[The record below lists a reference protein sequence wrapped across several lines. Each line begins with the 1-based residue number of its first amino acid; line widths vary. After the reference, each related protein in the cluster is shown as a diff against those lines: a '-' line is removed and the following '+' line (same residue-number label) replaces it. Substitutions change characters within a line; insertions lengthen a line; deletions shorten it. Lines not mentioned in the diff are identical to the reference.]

1 MVQRLIPLG
10 TPHTPGLNVLRRS
23 EMRRKGKKFLPG
35 PIYDLIFRKKDG
47 DPPPDRFKGHGDF
60 GDSSAGSWV
69 DFDPEVHREY
79 NARVYFKQEPGF
91 RDPVNGPVITA
102 WKMGD
107 PPRSS
112 NAQMAYD
119 DFLRGLEIIG
129 QAELFEHHGAGQMPP
144 GMPGPVRREIFD
156 ELTEGTLKHADA
168 DLLALGEYE
177 RILQLRR
184 DAQLRMEWFYSL
196 YARVHYLSIGQKKT
210 PGPKSRPTIRPYT
223 AKLLVRRPEVDFD
236 FFKFVLF
243 CFAMGSLAYA
253 LYAQITSIVALCAT
267 PYVCPQGINL
277 WKYRP
282 VYAPPLTSN
291 QHNGGFARHEG
302 REGFVQRN
310 PHTYGFTTKASCAY
324 GTPGCH
330 TPGYMT

>member
-60 GDSSAGSWV
+60 GDSSAGSLV

-102 WKMGD
+102 WKMED
-107 PPRSS
+107 PPRSHG
-112 NAQMAYD
+112 AKRAYD
-119 DFLRGLEIIG
+119 DFLRGLEVLG
-129 QAELFEHHGAGQMPP
+129 QAEIFEHNGEELMPSK
-144 GMPGPVRREIFD
+144 MPGPDRRAIFD

-196 YARVHYLSIGQKKT
+196 YERVYYLSIGQKKT
-210 PGPKSRPTIRPYT
+210 PGPKSRPTIRSYT
-223 AKLLVRRPEVDFD
+223 AKLLVRPPEKDFD
-236 FFKFVLF
+236 FGKFLLF
-243 CFAMGSLAYA
+243 MLAIGSLAYA
-253 LYAQITSIVALCAT
+253 LYAQITSIAPAHIVQPRMCVRRALIFRSIVLYT
-267 PYVCPQGINL
+267 
-277 WKYRP
+277 
-282 VYAPPLTSN
+282 PPL
-291 QHNGGFARHEG
+291 
-302 REGFVQRN
+302 
-310 PHTYGFTTKASCAY
+310 
-324 GTPGCH
+324 
-330 TPGYMT
+330 